1 MIIAPLNLTEGTD
14 PETGEKFLFFCD
26 TSSVFCNWYPCN
38 FKHEGYQF
46 NCAEQAMMFA
56 KANFFGD
63 YETGKRIM
71 ESVMPSEQKYLG
83 RQVRNYDDAKWAE
96 VRLQIVTDILWSLY
110 VQHPEHAAYLLKTG
124 DKTIVEASPYDSIW
138 GIGLSEGEYCA
149 SIRSRWEGQN
159 LLGVALMAVRE
170 KLLSRFC

>member
-1 MIIAPLNLTEGTD
+1 
-14 PETGEKFLFFCD
+14 
-26 TSSVFCNWYPCN
+26 
-38 FKHEGYQF
+38 
-46 NCAEQAMMFA
+46 MMFA

-71 ESVMPSEQKYLG
+71 ESVMPRQQKQLG
-83 RQVRNYDDAKWAE
+83 RQVRNYDDSKWAE

-110 VQHPEHAAYLLKTG
+110 DQHPEHAAYLLKTG

-138 GIGLSEGEYCA
+138 GIGLSEAEYCA